1 MDLLILHHLEESF
14 DLLLLGRR
22 GRLRAYSGGQKG
34 ERTEKSKFFH
44 RQRGC
49 RDREQVTFL
58 RPSISFRERLRPVRG
73 AKTAC
78 DKKLNR
84 YPLPMAGPGMFQ
96 SQNLSLQQVLAPQL
110 QQSLLILQAPLLELR
125 NLVQQEMETNPVL
138 EELAEPTEEERQVSE
153 SEPAEDNFKEEFDQ
167 LAKLD
172 DEWRDYMAQSS
183 SYSSRSHEDEE
194 KRQFFFDSIATQ
206 ETLQQHL
213 VGQLNQTAL
222 SGDDRKTAELIIGNI
237 DDNGF
242 LQTTPE
248 EMAMNTGIPQEDFE
262 LMLTLVQSF
271 YPPGVGA
278 RDLREC
284 LLIQLKRGGRE
295 KSLEYR
301 VVSDHM
307 TDLGKRRFPEIAR
320 RMGITVEQVQKAAN
334 NIAQLDPRPGQIFAE
349 APQNYVLPDVTVEK
363 IQGQYQ
369 VILNGEQIPHLR
381 ISNTYKDIM
390 SQDGSNGEV
399 KDYIRDKIRSGKFLI
414 KSIHQ
419 RQQTISNIAHQIVA
433 RQKEFLEQGSAHL
446 KPMTMVQIA
455 DAVGVHETTVSRA
468 ISGKYIST
476 PQGVF
481 EMKYFFTPGYQTS
494 SGVSMSNTSVK
505 EAILDLVKGEA
516 GSAPLSDKE
525 IVEILGQRGIP
536 IARRTVAKYRTELN
550 ILPSNM
556 RRKY

>member
-1 MDLLILHHLEESF
+1 
-14 DLLLLGRR
+14 
-22 GRLRAYSGGQKG
+22 
-34 ERTEKSKFFH
+34 
-44 RQRGC
+44 
-49 RDREQVTFL
+49 
-58 RPSISFRERLRPVRG
+58 
-73 AKTAC
+73 
-78 DKKLNR
+78 
-84 YPLPMAGPGMFQ
+84 MAGPGMHQ
-96 SQNLSLQQVLAPQL
+96 TQNLSLQQVLAPQL

-138 EELAEPTEEERQVSE
+138 EELAIEPSAEEAGE
-153 SEPAEDNFKEEFDQ
+153 SDAAADAQFKEEFDK

-172 DEWRDYMAQSS
+172 EEWRDYMAQSS
-183 SYSSRSHEDEE
+183 SYTGRSQEAED
-194 KRQFFFDSIATQ
+194 KRQFFFDSIPTQ

-213 VGQLNQTAL
+213 MGQLNQTVLNAN
-222 SGDDRKTAELIIGNI
+222 DRKSAELIIGNI

-248 EMAMNTGIPQEDFE
+248 EMALNTGIPQEDFE
-262 LMLTLVQSF
+262 HMLTLIQSF

-284 LLIQLKRGGRE
+284 LLIQLKRE
-295 KSLEYR
+295 AKQNSLEYR
-301 VVSDHM
+301 IITDHM
-307 TDLGKRRFPEIAR
+307 QDLGKRRFPEIAR
-320 RMGITVEQVQKAAN
+320 RMGISAEQVQKCAN
-334 NIAQLDPRPGQIFAE
+334 NIAQLDPRPGAIFAE
-349 APQNYVLPDVTVEK
+349 APKNYVLPDVTVEK
-363 IQGQYQ
+363 VNGNYQ

-390 SQDGSNGEV
+390 AQDRNGSEV

-419 RQQTISNIAHQIVA
+419 RQQTISNIAYQIVT
-433 RQKEFLEQGSAHL
+433 RQREFFEKGSSCL

-481 EMKYFFTPGYQTS
+481 EMKYFFTPGYQTAT
-494 SGVSMSNTSVK
+494 GESMSNTSVK
-505 EAILDLVKGEA
+505 EAILDLVKSEPGN
-516 GSAPLSDKE
+516 SPLSDKE
-525 IVEILGQRGIP
+525 IVEILSKRGIP

>member
-1 MDLLILHHLEESF
+1 MH
-14 DLLLLGRR
+14 
-22 GRLRAYSGGQKG
+22 
-34 ERTEKSKFFH
+34 
-44 RQRGC
+44 
-49 RDREQVTFL
+49 
-58 RPSISFRERLRPVRG
+58 
-73 AKTAC
+73 
-78 DKKLNR
+78 
-84 YPLPMAGPGMFQ
+84 Q

-138 EELAEPTEEERQVSE
+138 EELANENEEQQP
-153 SEPAEDNFKEEFDQ
+153 PAQEEKKATTSDEDFKAEFDQ

-172 DEWRDYMAQSS
+172 EEWRDYMAQSS
-183 SYSSRSHEDEE
+183 SYSGRSQEAED

-213 VGQLNQTAL
+213 MGQLNQTVLNAN
-222 SGDDRKTAELIIGNI
+222 DRKTAELIIGNI

-242 LQTTPE
+242 LQTDPE
-248 EMAMNTGIPQEDFE
+248 EMALNTGIPKDDFDH
-262 LMLTLVQSF
+262 MLTLIQSF

-284 LLIQLKRGGRE
+284 LLIQLKREGKGN
-295 KSLEYR
+295 SLEYKI
-301 VVSDHM
+301 VSEHM
-307 TDLGKRRFPEIAR
+307 ADLGKRRFPEIAR
-320 RMGITVEQVQKAAN
+320 RMGISVEQVQKCAN
-334 NIAQLDPRPGQIFAE
+334 NIAQLDPRPGAIFAS

-363 IQGQYQ
+363 INGEYQ

-390 SQDGSNGEV
+390 AQDGNGSEV

-419 RQQTISNIAHQIVA
+419 RQQTISNIAHQIVS
-433 RQKEFLEQGSAHL
+433 RQREFFDRGTSHL

-468 ISGKYIST
+468 ISGKYMST

-481 EMKYFFTPGYQTS
+481 EMKYFFTPGYQTAT
-494 SGVSMSNTSVK
+494 GESMSNTSVK
-505 EAILDLVKGEA
+505 EAILDLVRNEEGN
-516 GSAPLSDKE
+516 APLSDKE
-525 IVEILGQRGIP
+525 IVEILSQRGIP

>member
-1 MDLLILHHLEESF
+1 
-14 DLLLLGRR
+14 
-22 GRLRAYSGGQKG
+22 
-34 ERTEKSKFFH
+34 
-44 RQRGC
+44 
-49 RDREQVTFL
+49 
-58 RPSISFRERLRPVRG
+58 
-73 AKTAC
+73 
-78 DKKLNR
+78 
-84 YPLPMAGPGMFQ
+84 MAGPGMHQ
-96 SQNLSLQQVLAPQL
+96 SQNLSLQQTLAPQL
-110 QQSLLILQAPLLELR
+110 QQSLLILQVPLLELR

-138 EELAEPTEEERQVSE
+138 EELANEPNADGSEEPTPAASADEE
-153 SEPAEDNFKEEFDQ
+153 FKAEFDQ

-172 DEWRDYMAQSS
+172 DEWRDYMAQSG
-183 SYSSRSHEDEE
+183 SYSARSKGEEE

-213 VGQLNQTAL
+213 MGQLNQTAL
-222 SGDDRKTAELIIGNI
+222 AANDRKTAELIIGNI

-242 LQTTPE
+242 LQVTPAD
-248 EMAMNTGIPQEDFE
+248 MSLNTGIAEEDFE
-262 LMLTLVQSF
+262 KMLLLVQSF

-278 RDLREC
+278 RDLRDC
-284 LLIQLKRGGRE
+284 LLIQLKRAG
-295 KSLEYR
+295 KQTSLEYKIIE
-301 VVSDHM
+301 DHM

-320 RMGITVEQVQKAAN
+320 RMGISVEQVQKCAN
-334 NIAQLDPRPGQIFAE
+334 SIAQLDPRPGQIFAA

-363 IQGQYQ
+363 IDGEYQ

-390 SQDGSNGEV
+390 SQDGNGSDV

-419 RQQTISNIAHQIVA
+419 RQQTISNIAHEIVK
-433 RQKEFLEQGSAHL
+433 RQREFFDHGTAHL

-455 DAVGVHETTVSRA
+455 DIVGVHETTVSRA
-468 ISGKYIST
+468 VSGKYMAT

-481 EMKYFFTPGYQTS
+481 EIKYFFTPGYQTS
-494 SGVSMSNTSVK
+494 SGESMSNTSVK
-505 EAILDLVKGEA
+505 EALMDLVKNEDP
-516 GSAPLSDKE
+516 GSPLSDKE
-525 IVEILGQRGIP
+525 IVEILSDRGIP

>member
-1 MDLLILHHLEESF
+1 
-14 DLLLLGRR
+14 
-22 GRLRAYSGGQKG
+22 
-34 ERTEKSKFFH
+34 
-44 RQRGC
+44 
-49 RDREQVTFL
+49 
-58 RPSISFRERLRPVRG
+58 
-73 AKTAC
+73 
-78 DKKLNR
+78 
-84 YPLPMAGPGMFQ
+84 MAGQGMHQ

-138 EELAEPTEEERQVSE
+138 EELPDEPNSDERNDAETASDEK
-153 SEPAEDNFKEEFDQ
+153 FKEEFDK

-172 DEWRDYMAQSS
+172 DEWRDYMAQSG
-183 SYSSRSHEDEE
+183 SYTGRSQEADD

-213 VGQLNQTAL
+213 MGQLNQTVL
-222 SGDDRKTAELIIGNI
+222 NTNDRKTAELIIGNI

-248 EMAMNTGIPQEDFE
+248 EMALNTGIPKEDFE
-262 LMLTLVQSF
+262 NMLTLIQSF

-284 LLIQLKRGGRE
+284 LLIQLKREG
-295 KSLEYR
+295 KQSSLEYKII
-301 VVSDHM
+301 SEHM
-307 TDLGKRRFPEIAR
+307 QDLGKRRFPEIAR
-320 RMGITVEQVQKAAN
+320 RMGISVEQVQKCAN
-334 NIAQLDPRPGQIFAE
+334 NIAQLDPRPGQVFA
-349 APQNYVLPDVTVEK
+349 ASPQNYVLPDVTVEK
-363 IQGQYQ
+363 VNGDYQ

-390 SQDGSNGEV
+390 AQDGNGNEV

-419 RQQTISNIAHQIVA
+419 RQQTISNIAHQIVK
-433 RQKEFLEQGSAHL
+433 RQRDFFEHGSAHL

-455 DAVGVHETTVSRA
+455 DVVGVHETTVSRA

-481 EMKYFFTPGYQTS
+481 EMKYFFTPGYQTAT
-494 SGVSMSNTSVK
+494 GESMSNTSVK
-505 EAILDLVKGEA
+505 EAILDLVKNEDGN
-516 GSAPLSDKE
+516 SPLSDKE
-525 IVEILGQRGIP
+525 IVEILSQRGIP

>member
-1 MDLLILHHLEESF
+1 MH
-14 DLLLLGRR
+14 
-22 GRLRAYSGGQKG
+22 
-34 ERTEKSKFFH
+34 
-44 RQRGC
+44 
-49 RDREQVTFL
+49 
-58 RPSISFRERLRPVRG
+58 
-73 AKTAC
+73 
-78 DKKLNR
+78 
-84 YPLPMAGPGMFQ
+84 Q
-96 SQNLSLQQVLAPQL
+96 SQNLSLHQVLAPQL

-138 EELAEPTEEERQVSE
+138 EELPNEPDADERSDADTAADE
-153 SEPAEDNFKEEFDQ
+153 KFKEEFDK

-172 DEWRDYMAQSS
+172 EEWRDYMAQST
-183 SYSSRSHEDEE
+183 SYSGRSQEAED

-213 VGQLNQTAL
+213 MGQLNQNVLNA
-222 SGDDRKTAELIIGNI
+222 SDRKTAELIIGNI

-242 LQTTPE
+242 LQITPE
-248 EMAMNTGIPQEDFE
+248 EMALNTGLPQEDFE
-262 LMLTLVQSF
+262 NMLTLIQSF

-284 LLIQLKRGGRE
+284 LLIQLKREGRQA
-295 KSLEYR
+295 SLEYKII
-301 VVSDHM
+301 SEHM
-307 TDLGKRRFPEIAR
+307 QDLGKRRFPEIAR
-320 RMGITVEQVQKAAN
+320 RMGISVEQVQKCAN
-334 NIAQLDPRPGQIFAE
+334 NIARLDPRPGAIFAQ

-363 IQGQYQ
+363 VNGTYQ

-390 SQDGSNGEV
+390 AQDGKGSEV

-419 RQQTISNIAHQIVA
+419 RQQTISNIAHQIVT
-433 RQKEFLEQGSAHL
+433 RQREFFDKGSSHL
-446 KPMTMVQIA
+446 RPMTMVQIA

-468 ISGKYIST
+468 ISGKYMAT

-481 EMKYFFTPGYQTS
+481 DMKYFFTPGYQTS
-494 SGVSMSNTSVK
+494 SGESMSNTSVK
-505 EAILDLVKGEA
+505 GAILDLVKNEG
-516 GSAPLSDKE
+516 GDAPLSDKE
-525 IVEILGQRGIP
+525 IVEILSKRGIP